1 MEKAKLTNINT
12 YLMVALV
19 VVVAIGLYF
28 TLSVPKIEPPKLV
41 PPREITLTVLG
52 TDCEGCFNI
61 TAAVD
66 FIKQQKNLNVTA
78 TTELSI
84 ADSAEKV
91 GTYGITKLPALVI
104 TGNVTNL
111 TIPNF
116 DAKEN
121 ALVFDKA
128 PAPFYN
134 VAEKRV
140 VGKVTVIQLEDKTC
154 PDCFN
159 LSQITA
165 QLSQAGIKLES
176 QKTVDA
182 KSEEGKGL
190 IAKYKIE
197 KVPSLIFNSDALEYD
212 VIKEVWDQVGS
223 KESDGSLVLR
233 FVNPPYVNVST
244 GKVEGLVQLTALVDK
259 SCTDCFNI
267 SVLKVLLGEGFSMA
281 FAKDETVDVSSAK
294 GKMLVKKYSID
305 LIPTVVL
312 SKEVSVYPNFA
323 EAWTQVGS
331 IETDGSAVF
340 TKVEILKEYFGQQ
353 GTAMVYKNLTSGQ
366 IINGS
371 AAPEEPEAEIAPPAA
386 EQ

>member
-1 MEKAKLTNINT
+1 MEKSKLTNINT
-12 YLMVALV
+12 YLMIALV
-19 VVVAIGLYF
+19 IVVAIGLYF
-28 TLSVPKIEPPKLV
+28 TLSVPKIEQPKPV
-41 PPREITLTVLG
+41 PPREVTLTVLG

-78 TTELSI
+78 TTELNI

-91 GTYGITKLPALVI
+91 SAYGITKLPAMVI

-128 PAPFYN
+128 PAPYYN

-140 VGKVTVIQLEDKTC
+140 VGRVTVIQLEDKTC
-154 PDCFN
+154 TDCFN

-165 QLSQAGIKLES
+165 QLSQAGIKLSS
-176 QKTVDA
+176 QKTIDA

-197 KVPSLIFNSDALEYD
+197 KIPSLIFNSDALEYD

-233 FVNPPYVNVST
+233 FVNPPYINVST

-259 SCTDCFNI
+259 SCADCYNI
-267 SVLKVLLGEGFSMA
+267 SVLQTLLQEGFSMI
-281 FAKDETVDVSSAK
+281 FGKEETLDVSSAK
-294 GKMLVKKYSID
+294 GKMLVKKYSIE
-305 LIPTVVL
+305 LIPTVIL
-312 SKEVSVYPNFA
+312 SKEVSAYPNFA
-323 EAWTQVGS
+323 EAWVQVGS
-331 IETDGSAVF
+331 METDGFAVF
-340 TKVEILKEYFGQQ
+340 KKVEILKEYFGQQ
-353 GTAMVYKNLTSGQ
+353 GTALVYKNLTSGQ
-366 IINGS
+366 VVNGS
-371 AAPEEPEAEIAPPAA
+371 ESPAEPEAEIAPPEA